1 MQFRH
6 PEILYALFLLIISI
20 LIHLFRLRKFQKED
34 FTNVKFLKEVSAKTR
49 RSSSIKKWLILAT
62 RLLLFSS
69 IIIAFA
75 QPYIRSNNTVPNA
88 NTIIYLDNSYSM
100 QANGKSGQLLESC
113 KSQLIR
119 FLTENKQ
126 IALITNNEIFE
137 DVTKNEIQNISFSS
151 NQLDLESILLN
162 AKSITPKAT
171 SQSNLLLISD
181 LQLSDENISL
191 KNYDINLFKL
201 ELEKETISNIAI
213 DTAYLSNSNPT
224 TQTLNVK
231 LTSYG
236 TNESTTSLSL
246 YNADKLLGKSS
257 VNFENKSDT
266 LLQFELPN
274 SSITK
279 GIIKIEDNN
288 LAFDNTLY
296 FNINKSAPIN
306 VISIN
311 GVEDSFLRKI
321 YTQPQ
326 FNFISAT
333 PKNLDYNVLEDAQ
346 VVILNELSEI
356 SNSLK
361 NNLINKAKDDV
372 VFITIPSIKL
382 IDSNLKMLYQN
393 LKLPEYTSIYE
404 KEKLITKIT
413 FQHPVF
419 KNAFDKQISNFDY
432 PTVKKSFIVNTN
444 FGAPIL
450 GYEDL
455 KPFLIALD
463 NNYTFT
469 APLNIDNSNFQ
480 QSPLIVLSFYNIG
493 LSALQPTQLYY
504 TLGKY
509 NAIDIPIKKSGDN
522 ILTLKTES
530 QSFIPRQQQFE
541 DLIKINTKELP
552 EQAGNYEV
560 IYGNTVVYDLSYNV
574 DREESILNTISSEN
588 DSKIQEIESVPEFT
602 KISGFTHEVDSF
614 WKWFVTFA
622 LFFLIIETLL
632 LKYFK

>member
-6 PEILYALFLLIISI
+6 PEILYALFLLIIPI

-75 QPYIRSNNTVPNA
+75 QPYFRSNNTVPNA

-100 QANGKSGQLLESC
+100 QTNGKSGQLLESC

-119 FLTENKQ
+119 FLPENKQ
-126 IALITNNEIFE
+126 VALITNNEIFE

-224 TQTLNVK
+224 TQTLIVK

-266 LLQFELPN
+266 LLQFEFQN

-296 FNINKSAPIN
+296 FNINKPPPIK
-306 VISIN
+306 VISITE
-311 GVEDSFLRKI
+311 VEDSFLKNI

-326 FNFISAT
+326 FNFISAAS
-333 PKNLDYNVLEDAQ
+333 KNVDYNELEDAQ

-361 NNLINKAKDDV
+361 NNLIKKAKDDV
-372 VFITIPSIKL
+372 VFITIPSLKL
-382 IDSNLKMLYQN
+382 IDSNLKTLYQN
-393 LKLPEYTSIYE
+393 LKLPEFTSIYE

-444 FGAPIL
+444 FGSPIL

-455 KPFLIALD
+455 KPFLIASD

-493 LSALQPTQLYY
+493 LSALKPTQLYY
-504 TLGKY
+504 SLGK
-509 NAIDIPIKKSGDN
+509 NNVINIPIKKSGDN

-541 DLIKINTKELP
+541 DQIKINTKELP

-574 DREESILNTISSEN
+574 DREESILNTIRLEN
-588 DSKIQEIESVPEFT
+588 DSKIQEIKSVPEFT
-602 KISGFTHEVDSF
+602 KISGFTKEVDSF

>member
-1 MQFRH
+1 M
-6 PEILYALFLLIISI
+6 
-20 LIHLFRLRKFQKED
+20 
-34 FTNVKFLKEVSAKTR
+34 
-49 RSSSIKKWLILAT
+49 
-62 RLLLFSS
+62 
-69 IIIAFA
+69 
-75 QPYIRSNNTVPNA
+75 
-88 NTIIYLDNSYSM
+88 
-100 QANGKSGQLLESC
+100 
-113 KSQLIR
+113 
-119 FLTENKQ
+119 
-126 IALITNNEIFE
+126 
-137 DVTKNEIQNISFSS
+137 
-151 NQLDLESILLN
+151 N
-162 AKSITPKAT
+162 AKSIKPKAT

-224 TQTLNVK
+224 TQTLIVK

-246 YNADKLLGKSS
+246 YNAGKLLGKSS

-266 LLQFELPN
+266 LLQFELQN

-279 GIIKIEDNN
+279 GIIKIEDHN
-288 LAFDNTLY
+288 LAFDNMLY
-296 FNINKSAPIN
+296 FNINRPAPIK
-306 VISIN
+306 VISITE
-311 GVEDSFLRKI
+311 VEDSFLKNI

-326 FNFISAT
+326 FNFISAAS
-333 PKNLDYNVLEDAQ
+333 KNVDYNELEDAQ

-361 NNLINKAKDDV
+361 NNLIKKVKDDV
-372 VFITIPSIKL
+372 VFITIPSLKL
-382 IDSNLKMLYQN
+382 IDSNLKTLYQN
-393 LKLPEYTSIYE
+393 LKLPEFTSIYE

-444 FGAPIL
+444 FGSPIL

-455 KPFLIALD
+455 KPFLIASD

-493 LSALQPTQLYY
+493 LSALKPTQLYY
-504 TLGKY
+504 SLGK
-509 NAIDIPIKKSGDN
+509 NNVINIPIKKSGDN
-522 ILTLKTES
+522 ILTLKAES

-541 DLIKINTKELP
+541 DQIKINTKELP

-574 DREESILNTISSEN
+574 DREESILNTIRLEN
-588 DSKIQEIESVPEFT
+588 DSKIQEIKSVPEFT
-602 KISGFTHEVDSF
+602 KISGFTKEVDSF

>member
-6 PEILYALFLLIISI
+6 PEILYALFLLIIPI
-20 LIHLFRLRKFQKED
+20 LIHLFKLRKFHKED

-49 RSSSIKKWLILAT
+49 KSSSIKKWLILAT

-75 QPYIRSNNTVPNA
+75 QPYVRSNNTVTNA

-119 FLTENKQ
+119 FLPENKQ

-137 DVTKNEIQNISFSS
+137 NVTKNEIQNISFSS
-151 NQLDLESILLN
+151 NQLDLESILFN
-162 AKSITPKAT
+162 AKSITLKAT

-213 DTAYLSNSNPT
+213 DTAYLYNSNPT
-224 TQTLNVK
+224 TQTLNVE

-266 LLQFELPN
+266 LLQFELQN

-288 LAFDNTLY
+288 LPFDNTLY
-296 FNINKSAPIN
+296 FNINKPAPIN

-321 YTQPQ
+321 YIQPQ

-333 PKNLDYNVLEDAQ
+333 PKNLDYNDLEDAQ

-361 NNLINKAKDDV
+361 NNLIKKAKDDV
-372 VFITIPSIKL
+372 VFITIPSLKL
-382 IDSNLKMLYQN
+382 IDSNLKTLYQN
-393 LKLPEYTSIYE
+393 LKLPEFTSIYE

-450 GYEDL
+450 VYEDL
-455 KPFLIALD
+455 KPFLIALN

-504 TLGKY
+504 SLGK
-509 NAIDIPIKKSGDN
+509 NNVIDIPIKKSGDN
-522 ILTLKTES
+522 ILTLKTDS

-574 DREESILNTISSEN
+574 DREESILNTISSEK

-602 KISGFTHEVDSF
+602 KISGFTQEVDSF

>member
-6 PEILYALFLLIISI
+6 PEILYALFLLIIPI

-34 FTNVKFLKEVSAKTR
+34 FTNVKFLKEVSAKTL

-75 QPYIRSNNTVPNA
+75 QPYIRSNNTVTNA

-119 FLTENKQ
+119 FLPENKQ

-137 DVTKNEIQNISFSS
+137 NVTKNEIQNISFSS

-181 LQLSDENISL
+181 IQLSDENISL

-201 ELEKETISNIAI
+201 ELEKETTSNIAI

-224 TQTLNVK
+224 TQTLIVK

-236 TNESTTSLSL
+236 TKESTTSLSL

-266 LLQFELPN
+266 LLQFELQN

-288 LAFDNTLY
+288 LPFDNTLY
-296 FNINKSAPIN
+296 FNINKPAPIN

-333 PKNLDYNVLEDAQ
+333 PKNLDYNDLEDAQ

-361 NNLINKAKDDV
+361 NNLIKKAKDDV
-372 VFITIPSIKL
+372 VFITIPSLKL

-393 LKLPEYTSIYE
+393 LKLPEFTSIYE

>member
-6 PEILYALFLLIISI
+6 PEILYALFLLIIPI
-20 LIHLFRLRKFQKED
+20 LIHLFRLRKFQKVD

-75 QPYIRSNNTVPNA
+75 QPYFRSDNTVPNA

-119 FLTENKQ
+119 FLPENKQ
-126 IALITNNEIFE
+126 VALITNNEIFE

-181 LQLSDENISL
+181 LQFSDENISL

-224 TQTLNVK
+224 TQTLIVK

-266 LLQFELPN
+266 LLQFEFQN

-296 FNINKSAPIN
+296 FNINKPAPIK
-306 VISIN
+306 VISITE
-311 GVEDSFLRKI
+311 VEDSFLKNI

-326 FNFISAT
+326 FNFISAAS
-333 PKNLDYNVLEDAQ
+333 KNVDYNELEDAQ

-361 NNLINKAKDDV
+361 NNLIKKAKDDV
-372 VFITIPSIKL
+372 VFITIPSLKL
-382 IDSNLKMLYQN
+382 IDSNLKTLYQN
-393 LKLPEYTSIYE
+393 LKLPEFTSIYE

-444 FGAPIL
+444 FGSPIL

-455 KPFLIALD
+455 KPFLIASD

-504 TLGKY
+504 SLGK
-509 NAIDIPIKKSGDN
+509 NNVIDIPIKKSGDN
-522 ILTLKTES
+522 ILTLKAES

-541 DLIKINTKELP
+541 DQIKINTKELP

-574 DREESILNTISSEN
+574 DREESILNTIRLEN
-588 DSKIQEIESVPEFT
+588 DSKIQEIKSVPEFT
-602 KISGFTHEVDSF
+602 KISGFTKEVDSF

>member
-6 PEILYALFLLIISI
+6 PEILYALFLLIIPI
-20 LIHLFRLRKFQKED
+20 LIHLFRLRKFQKVD

-75 QPYIRSNNTVPNA
+75 QPYFRSNNTVPNA

-119 FLTENKQ
+119 FLPENKQ
-126 IALITNNEIFE
+126 VALITNNEIFE

-224 TQTLNVK
+224 TQTLIVK

-236 TNESTTSLSL
+236 TNGSTTSLSL

-266 LLQFELPN
+266 LLQFELQN

-288 LAFDNTLY
+288 LTFDNTLY
-296 FNINKSAPIN
+296 FNINKPAPIK
-306 VISIN
+306 VISITE
-311 GVEDSFLRKI
+311 VEDSFLKNI

-326 FNFISAT
+326 FNFISAAS
-333 PKNLDYNVLEDAQ
+333 KNVDYNELEDAQ

-361 NNLINKAKDDV
+361 NNLIKKAKDDV
-372 VFITIPSIKL
+372 VFITIPSLKL
-382 IDSNLKMLYQN
+382 IDSNLKTLYQN
-393 LKLPEYTSIYE
+393 LKLPEFTSIYE

-444 FGAPIL
+444 FGYPIL

-493 LSALQPTQLYY
+493 LSALRPTQLYY
-504 TLGKY
+504 SLGK
-509 NAIDIPIKKSGDN
+509 NNVIDIPIKKSGDN

-541 DLIKINTKELP
+541 DQIKINTKEFP

-560 IYGNTVVYDLSYNV
+560 IYGNTVVYDISYNV
-574 DREESILNTISSEN
+574 DREENILNTIRLEN
-588 DSKIQEIESVPEFT
+588 DSKIQEIKSVPEFT
-602 KISGFTHEVDSF
+602 KISGFTQEVDSF

>member
-6 PEILYALFLLIISI
+6 PEILYTLFLLIIPI

-75 QPYIRSNNTVPNA
+75 QPNFRSNNTVPNA

-119 FLTENKQ
+119 FLPENKQ
-126 IALITNNEIFE
+126 VALITNNEIFE

-162 AKSITPKAT
+162 AKSITPNAT

-224 TQTLNVK
+224 TQTLIVK

-236 TNESTTSLSL
+236 TNGSTTSLSL

-266 LLQFELPN
+266 LLQFELQN

-296 FNINKSAPIN
+296 FNINKPAPIK
-306 VISIN
+306 VISITE
-311 GVEDSFLRKI
+311 VEDSFLKKI

-326 FNFISAT
+326 FNFISAAS
-333 PKNLDYNVLEDAQ
+333 KNVDYNELEDAQ

-361 NNLINKAKDDV
+361 NNLIKKAKDDV
-372 VFITIPSIKL
+372 VFITIPSLKL
-382 IDSNLKMLYQN
+382 IDSNLKTLYQN
-393 LKLPEYTSIYE
+393 LKLPEFTSIYE

-419 KNAFDKQISNFDY
+419 KNTFDKQISNFDY

-444 FGAPIL
+444 FGSPIL

-504 TLGKY
+504 TLGK
-509 NAIDIPIKKSGDN
+509 NNIIDIPIKKSGDN

-541 DLIKINTKELP
+541 DQIKINTKEFP

-560 IYGNTVVYDLSYNV
+560 IYGNTVVYDISYNV
-574 DREESILNTISSEN
+574 DREESILNKIRLEN
-588 DSKIQEIESVPEFT
+588 DSKIQEIKSVPEFT
-602 KISGFTHEVDSF
+602 KISGFTQEVDSF